1 MARIDQ
7 TSNSLAVD
15 TDVLFVNVS
24 NNRVGI
30 NQSNPNTPLHV
41 VGATTIDGGL
51 TSTLGVIQGVV
62 LQLESGAGGSLVFSD
77 GTSMT
82 TANNNLG
89 TVTSITA
96 GTGLSGGTI
105 TVSGTIDLADTSVSA
120 GSYGSST
127 AVATFTVDAQG
138 RLTAAATSLINF
150 PFSNW
155 RLTGDT
161 GTTETVSDN
170 NLVTLAGGTAIS
182 SVASA
187 SDTVTFNLDDTAVT
201 PATYGSTTQIPVI
214 NVDQQGRITLAT
226 NTLIAFPIDGTIAA
240 GQVAYGANSDTIE
253 GSNDLF
259 FDDANSRLG
268 IGTNTPASSLHVI
281 GVDDDNPEIRVQ
293 RSGVTAQ
300 YVSIMN
306 EDASGAFISGESAG
320 GNRKTLFLQS
330 VHDGSGAAGS
340 ANISI
345 RTGAA
350 SSPTERIS
358 ISDNENMV
366 IVQSGSN
373 LIVDDG
379 FRVGFTSNIN
389 VSDYSISAN
398 KGASAVSGGLFS
410 TSIGESAIGNTN
422 AGWWL
427 TAAGMN
433 TTSKYTPAIK
443 FGSTDT
449 AFTTDNPKYL
459 AGIVG
464 RSTETYAADTDGGM
478 AMDFLTFPANGGANG
493 GPTTRMTID
502 QGGLVGIG
510 TTTPEFYLDVSG
522 AASNTVGI
530 FRSTDATARISFFDN
545 STSSNTHVGI
555 GAIANDLVLWAGNSQ
570 RVTLQSGG
578 NISFETGKLDKYN
591 GSAPTDGQLLIG
603 DAAGGVWDAATLTA
617 GSGISI
623 TNGAGAITI
632 AATGGG
638 GGTDELVKTS
648 ASDAAAGYLETKIT
662 QGANVSILVNLDP
675 ISGEQNLVVSASD
688 TQVAG
693 SFGDL
698 TPGPLDQ
705 KMVAGA
711 GISLAVVNDPLL
723 GDQVQVT
730 ATGGG
735 GGGTPAGSNT
745 QVQFNDGGAFGASA
759 DVTYSV
765 VGDEFTL
772 GGANGRTTF
781 VHFGSMIINGNGGSG
796 RIQGR
801 DLTMQSD
808 MIMVSDDPAKSVGFY
823 GSGGISQYTVG
834 DPGVLPPD
842 PAALQAWLVELYN
855 ALGPAGMNIIA

>member
-1 MARIDQ
+1 MTMARIDQ

-15 TDVLFVNVS
+15 TDVLFVNVT

-105 TVSGTIDLADTSVSA
+105 TTSGTIDLANTSVSA

-127 AVATFTVDAQG
+127 AVSTFTVDAQG
-138 RLTAAATSLINF
+138 RLTAAGTSLINF

-259 FDDANSRLG
+259 FDDANTRLG
-268 IGTNTPASSLHVI
+268 IGTNTPSSSLHVI

-293 RSGVTAQ
+293 RTGVATQ
-300 YVSIMN
+300 YTSIMN

-320 GNRKTLFLQS
+320 SNRKTLYLQS
-330 VHDGSGAAGS
+330 LHNGSGVAAGS
-340 ANISI
+340 TNISI
-345 RTGAA
+345 RTGDA
-350 SSPTERIS
+350 SGPTERIS
-358 ISDNENMV
+358 ILDNDASV
-366 IVQSGSN
+366 IVQSGT
-373 LIVDDG
+373 IFVVDDG
-379 FRVGFTSNIN
+379 LRVGFTGNIPTAN
-389 VSDYSISAN
+389 YSMSAN
-398 KGASAVSGGLFS
+398 KAAADVSGGLFS
-410 TSIGESAIGNTN
+410 TSIGESAITNTN

-443 FGSTDT
+443 FGSTDSN
-449 AFTTDNPKYL
+449 FTTDNPKYL

-464 RSTETYAADTDGGM
+464 RATETYAADTDGGM
-478 AMDFLTFPANGGANG
+478 AIDFLTFPDNGGANG

-502 QGGLVGIG
+502 QDGSVGIG
-510 TTTPEFYLDVSG
+510 TETPAFTLDVNG
-522 AASNTVGI
+522 ANANQIGI
-530 FRSTDATARISFFDN
+530 FRSTDATARVNFVDN
-545 STSSNTHVGI
+545 RTTSDTHVGI
-555 GAIANDLVLWAGNSQ
+555 GAVGNALSLWAGNA
-570 RVTLQSGG
+570 VALTAAQSG
-578 NISFETGKLDKYN
+578 NLSFNSGKLAEYN
-591 GSAPTDGQLLIG
+591 GAAPTAGQLLIG
-603 DAAGGVWDAATLTA
+603 SAGGGVWEAATLTA
-617 GSGISI
+617 GSNVTI
-623 TNGAGAITI
+623 TNADGAITI
-632 AATGGG
+632 AA
-638 GGTDELVKTS
+638 S
-648 ASDAAAGYLETKIT
+648 
-662 QGANVSILVNLDP
+662 
-675 ISGEQNLVVSASD
+675 
-688 TQVAG
+688 
-693 SFGDL
+693 
-698 TPGPLDQ
+698 
-705 KMVAGA
+705 
-711 GISLAVVNDPLL
+711 
-723 GDQVQVT
+723 
-730 ATGGG
+730 GGG
-735 GGGTPAGSNT
+735 GGGTPGGANT
-745 QVQFNDGGAFGASA
+745 EVQFNDSGSFGASSN
-759 DVTYSV
+759 VTYNALA
-765 VGDEFTL
+765 DEFTL
-772 GGANGRTTF
+772 GGGSGRTTF
-781 VHFGSMIINGNGGSG
+781 THAGSMTINSNGGDG
-796 RIQGR
+796 RIQGNS
-801 DLTMQSD
+801 LTIQSANTTIAD
-808 MIMVSDDPAKSVGFY
+808 APNLNVGFY
-823 GSGGISQYTVG
+823 GSPGINQYTVG
-834 DPGVLPPD
+834 DPGLLPPD
-842 PAALQAWLVELYN
+842 PAALQAWLIELYN
-855 ALGPAGMNIIA
+855 AIGPGGMNIIA

>member
-1 MARIDQ
+1 MTMARIDQ

-15 TDVLFVNVS
+15 TDVLFVNVT

-89 TVTSITA
+89 TLTSITA

-105 TVSGTIDLADTSVSA
+105 TTSGTIDLANTSVSA

-127 AVATFTVDAQG
+127 AVSTFTVDAQG
-138 RLTAAATSLINF
+138 RLTAAGTSLINF

-259 FDDANSRLG
+259 FDDANTRLG
-268 IGTNTPASSLHVI
+268 IGTNTPSSSLHVI

-293 RSGVTAQ
+293 RTGVATQ
-300 YVSIMN
+300 YTSIMN

-320 GNRKTLFLQS
+320 SNRKTLYLQS
-330 VHDGSGAAGS
+330 LHNGSGVAAGS
-340 ANISI
+340 TNISI
-345 RTGAA
+345 RTGDA
-350 SSPTERIS
+350 SGPTERIS
-358 ISDNENMV
+358 ILDNDASV
-366 IVQSGSN
+366 IVQSGT
-373 LIVDDG
+373 IFVVDDG
-379 FRVGFTSNIN
+379 LRVGFTGNIPTAN
-389 VSDYSISAN
+389 YSMSAN
-398 KGASAVSGGLFS
+398 KAAADVSGGLFS
-410 TSIGESAIGNTN
+410 TSIGESAITNTN

-443 FGSTDT
+443 FGSTDSN
-449 AFTTDNPKYL
+449 FTTDNPKYL

-464 RSTETYAADTDGGM
+464 RATETYAADTDGGM
-478 AMDFLTFPANGGANG
+478 AIDFLTFPDNGGANG

-502 QGGLVGIG
+502 QDGSVGIG
-510 TTTPEFYLDVSG
+510 TETPAFTLDVNG
-522 AASNTVGI
+522 ANANQIGI
-530 FRSTDATARISFFDN
+530 FRSTDATARVNFVDN
-545 STSSNTHVGI
+545 STTSDTHVGI
-555 GAIANDLVLWAGNSQ
+555 GAVGNALSLWAGNA
-570 RVTLQSGG
+570 VALTAAQSG
-578 NISFETGKLDKYN
+578 NLSFNSGKLAEYN
-591 GSAPTDGQLLIG
+591 GAAPTAGQLLIG
-603 DAAGGVWDAATLTA
+603 SAGGGVWEAATLTA
-617 GSGISI
+617 GSNVTI
-623 TNGAGAITI
+623 TNADGAITI
-632 AATGGG
+632 AA
-638 GGTDELVKTS
+638 S
-648 ASDAAAGYLETKIT
+648 
-662 QGANVSILVNLDP
+662 
-675 ISGEQNLVVSASD
+675 
-688 TQVAG
+688 
-693 SFGDL
+693 
-698 TPGPLDQ
+698 
-705 KMVAGA
+705 
-711 GISLAVVNDPLL
+711 
-723 GDQVQVT
+723 
-730 ATGGG
+730 GGG
-735 GGGTPAGSNT
+735 GGGTPGGANT
-745 QVQFNDGGAFGASA
+745 EVQFNDSGSFGASSN
-759 DVTYSV
+759 VTYNALA
-765 VGDEFTL
+765 DEFTL
-772 GGANGRTTF
+772 GGGSGRTTF
-781 VHFGSMIINGNGGSG
+781 THAGSMTINSNGGDG
-796 RIQGR
+796 RIQGNS
-801 DLTMQSD
+801 LTIQSANTTIAD
-808 MIMVSDDPAKSVGFY
+808 APNLNVGFY
-823 GSGGISQYTVG
+823 GSPGINQYTVG
-834 DPGVLPPD
+834 DPGLLPPD
-842 PAALQAWLVELYN
+842 PAALQAWLIELYN
-855 ALGPAGMNIIA
+855 AIGPGGMNIIA